1 MKKIT
6 FLFIV
11 ALSFAVIS
19 QSFAQV
25 DSIPNPDFEN
35 WESADIGEKPIAWDV
50 SNIDYSPLATWET
63 ITKDATDPYSGIY
76 CVRLETVMENVFLLG
91 DVTLPGI
98 ITLGEF
104 IIDIATQTASV
115 IGGIPFTARPTM
127 LKGYYKY
134 SPAGIDS
141 CLIAIGLSKWNT
153 VNNERD
159 TIGYGYFNSKN
170 TVTGWTLFEIP
181 IGYVL
186 PDDPDSMNIII
197 MSSDTSILAIGS
209 TLWIDS
215 LSFDFAVNTEDLTNN
230 QSISVY
236 PNPSDDGVFSLE
248 IYPVNSGQ
256 FTNYDLKIYN
266 VLGSEIIKSKIL
278 NRKSKI
284 DMSSYPK
291 GIYFLKVSSDNNN
304 FVRKIVLN

>member
-6 FLFIV
+6 FLFTI
-11 ALSFAVIS
+11 ALCFGAIS

-25 DSIPNPDFEN
+25 DSIPNFDFEN
-35 WESADIGEKPIAWDV
+35 WEAADIGEKPIAWDV

-76 CVRLETVMENVFLLG
+76 CVRIETVMENVFMVG

-98 ITLGEF
+98 ITLGSFE
-104 IIDIATQTASV
+104 IDIATQSGNI

-134 SPAGIDS
+134 SPVGIDS
-141 CLIAIGLSKWNT
+141 CLIGIGMSKWDT
-153 VNNERD
+153 VTSERD
-159 TIGYGYFNSKN
+159 TIGYGYFNSKA
-170 TVTGWTLFEIP
+170 TVPGWTLFEIP
-181 IGYVL
+181 IGYVS
-186 PDDPDSMNIII
+186 PDNPDSMNIII
-197 MSSDTSILAIGS
+197 MASDTSILAIGS

-215 LSFDFAVNTEDLTNN
+215 LFFDFTTEIKDLTNN

-236 PNPSDDGVFSLE
+236 PNPSTDGVFSLE
-248 IYPVNSGQ
+248 INTGNSGQ

-284 DMSSYPK
+284 NMSSYPK

>member
-6 FLFIV
+6 FLFII
-11 ALSFAVIS
+11 ALCFGAIS

-25 DSIPNPDFEN
+25 DSIPNFDFEN
-35 WESADIGEKPIAWDV
+35 WEAADVGEKPIAWDV
-50 SNIDYSPLATWET
+50 SNIDLVLGTVT
-63 ITKDATDPYSGIY
+63 TVTKDPAAFSGNF
-76 CVRLETVMENVFLLG
+76 CARLETIEEDIPFVGIV
-91 DVTLPGI
+91 VAPGI

-104 IIDIATQTASV
+104 VIDLVAMTGNV

-153 VNNERD
+153 GNNERD
-159 TIGYGYFNSKN
+159 TVGYGYFNSKN
-170 TVTGWTLFEIP
+170 TVTEWTLFEMLIE
-181 IGYVL
+181 YAS
-186 PDDPDSMNIII
+186 PDNPDSMNIII
-197 MSSDTSILAIGS
+197 MSTDTSILAIGS
-209 TLWIDS
+209 TLWVDS
-215 LSFDFAVNTEDLTNN
+215 LFFDFTTEIKDLTNN

-236 PNPSDDGVFSLE
+236 PNPSADGVFSLE
-248 IYPVNSGQ
+248 IYPGN
-256 FTNYDLKIYN
+256 TNYDLKIYN